1 MERKKPTQMEVTEL
15 YVFGSWNG
23 KKDIAFCRREEM
35 DELSSEGQRVMLI
48 HPFHPVSPFLT
59 LRGRVGKGMV
69 SGGGEN
75 FNPVVPS

>member
-1 MERKKPTQMEVTEL
+1 MYSGHGMGRKTLPFVGE
-15 YVFGSWNG
+15 
-23 KKDIAFCRREEM
+23 KKWM
-35 DELSSEGQRVMLI
+35 DLAVRVKRVMLI